1 MILFVNDTPMRFGTA
16 FKKALKYHAV
26 ASLPTFIGGAIAAVA
41 LWIGLIEPALA
52 SLGGATGGPQQ
63 LLQAVIAAPINIPV
77 LVVGVVGG
85 LVVRRVGRTTL
96 LFRIHGTGVVNTVER
111 EVVPDQPSAD
121 RPASDEQSADSGSA
135 GRSSATATSTDETVP
150 STPTADDGHGI
161 DGDDEGVA
169 DGEEADADGD
179 GADDGSDD
187 QEVGDGSDDQEIV
200 DGSDDQKVEDGDA
213 PSSVES
219 EPRTER

>member
-121 RPASDEQSADSGSA
+121 RPASDEQSADGGSA
-135 GRSSATATSTDETVP
+135 GRSSATATSTSGYQSRRVTLPLGP
-150 STPTADDGHGI
+150 STVRSRWSSSAVTSSGSLSAVRGI
-161 DGDDEGVA
+161 
-169 DGEEADADGD
+169 
-179 GADDGSDD
+179 SR
-187 QEVGDGSDDQEIV
+187 
-200 DGSDDQKVEDGDA
+200 
-213 PSSVES
+213 
-219 EPRTER
+219 RTR

>member
-111 EVVPDQPSAD
+111 EVVPDQPTAD
-121 RPASDEQSADSGSA
+121 RSAVDG
-135 GRSSATATSTDETVP
+135 GGVEG
-150 STPTADDGHGI
+150 DDG
-161 DGDDEGVA
+161 GVA
-169 DGEEADADGD
+169 DGSA
-179 GADDGSDD
+179 GSDD
-187 QEVGDGSDDQEIV
+187 GEGFDDQGFDDEGSDDE
-200 DGSDDQKVEDGDA
+200 GSDDNDEKIDDEQSDDGTA
-213 PSSVES
+213 ASSVES
-219 EPRTER
+219 EPRTDR